1 MMMYCFRTTEH
12 LFLHFENLKTLI
24 KIPDIFL
31 SLPSTLICMISD
43 DLADISA
50 AVIVEF
56 CLLLFFHA
64 ITKSFTKI
72 ITHNRMTYVLF
83 ARQSLN

>member
-1 MMMYCFRTTEH
+1 
-12 LFLHFENLKTLI
+12 
-24 KIPDIFL
+24 
-31 SLPSTLICMISD
+31 MISD

-72 ITHNRMTYVLF
+72 ITLNRMTYVLF